1 MNSRQPIQIRPEVL
15 NFDDVVSIVPAASR
29 HPKLVRWLF
38 KVLAIDKVNR
48 THSNLMDT
56 PGTEF
61 ATRLLF
67 EDLEMKL
74 RVDGQEVLDHLPP
87 GAFITVSNHP
97 FGALDGVTLIHLF
110 GTRRPGYK
118 VMVNMLL
125 NKISALSPSFIAVD
139 QSASADPV
147 KRRESVYGIRQA
159 MRMLADGEPVGF
171 FPAGAMSKVNGKFRL
186 QDRPWQKTVLQIIY
200 KAKVPVIP
208 VFFHG
213 TNSWLFNLLGV
224 VWWQARSA
232 LLPREIFRRRHRT
245 MHVSVGQPI
254 SVEEQ
259 ARFADAEALGRY
271 LRERTYALR

>member
-147 KRRESVYGIRQA
+147 KRRESVHGIRQA

>member
-1 MNSRQPIQIRPEVL
+1 MNQRQPIQIRPEVL
-15 NFDDVVSIVPAASR
+15 SFNDVTDIVPAAAR
-29 HPKLVRWLF
+29 HPRLVRWLF
-38 KVLAIDKVNR
+38 KVMAIDKVNR

-56 PGTEF
+56 PGTQF

-74 RVDGQEVLDHLPP
+74 KVDGQEVLDNLPP
-87 GAFITVSNHP
+87 GAFITISNHP

-110 GTRRPGYK
+110 GSRRPSYK

-139 QSASADPV
+139 QSASADPE
-147 KRRESVYGIRQA
+147 KRRESVHGIRQA
-159 MRMLADGEPVGF
+159 MRMLSEGEPVGF
-171 FPAGAMSKVNGKFRL
+171 FPAGAMSKINGRLRL
-186 QDRPWQKTVLQIIY
+186 QDRPWQKTILQIIY

-213 TNSWLFNLLGV
+213 TNSWLFNILGV

-232 LLPREIFRRRHRT
+232 LLPREIFRKRHRT
-245 MHVSVGQPI
+245 MHVSVGRPI

-259 ARFADAEALGRY
+259 AEFPDADALGRY
-271 LRERTYALR
+271 LRQRTYALR

>member
-1 MNSRQPIQIRPEVL
+1 MNQPQSIQIRPEVL
-15 NFDDVVSIVPAASR
+15 SYDDVVSMVPAAAK
-29 HPKLVRWLF
+29 HPKLLRWLF
-38 KVLAIDKVNR
+38 RMLAIDKVNR

-56 PGTEF
+56 PGSQF

-74 RVDGQEVLDHLPP
+74 RVEGQEILDNLPK

-110 GTRRPGYK
+110 GSRRPAYK

-125 NKISALSPSFIAVD
+125 NKIGALSPSFIAVD
-139 QSASADPV
+139 QSASADPE
-147 KRRESVYGIRQA
+147 KRRESVHGIRQA
-159 MRMLADGEPVGF
+159 MHALAAGEPVGF
-171 FPAGAMSKVNGKFRL
+171 FPAGAMSKINGRLRL

-213 TNSWLFNLLGV
+213 TNSWIFNILGV
-224 VWWQARSA
+224 VCWQARSA
-232 LLPREIFRRRHRT
+232 LLPREIFRKRHHT
-245 MHVSVGQPI
+245 MHVSVGKPI
-254 SVEEQ
+254 SVDKQ
-259 ARFADAEALGRY
+259 AEFADAEALGQY
-271 LRERTYALR
+271 LRQCTYALR

>member
-1 MNSRQPIQIRPEVL
+1 MNQRQPIQIRPEVL
-15 NFDDVVSIVPAASR
+15 SFNDVTDIVPAAAR
-29 HPKLVRWLF
+29 HPRLVRWLF
-38 KVLAIDKVNR
+38 KVMAIDKVNR

-56 PGTEF
+56 PGTRF

-74 RVDGQEVLDHLPP
+74 KVDGQEVLDNLPP
-87 GAFITVSNHP
+87 GAFITISNHP

-110 GTRRPGYK
+110 GSRRPSYK

-139 QSASADPV
+139 QSASADPE
-147 KRRESVYGIRQA
+147 KRRESVHGIRQA
-159 MRMLADGEPVGF
+159 MRMLSEGEPVGF
-171 FPAGAMSKVNGKFRL
+171 FPAGAMSKINGRLRL
-186 QDRPWQKTVLQIIY
+186 QDRPWQKTILQIIY

-213 TNSWLFNLLGV
+213 TNSWLFNILGV

-232 LLPREIFRRRHRT
+232 LLPREIFRKRHRT
-245 MHVSVGQPI
+245 MHVSVGRPI

-259 ARFADAEALGRY
+259 AEFPDADALGRY
-271 LRERTYALR
+271 LRQRTYALR

>member
-139 QSASADPV
+139 QSASADPE
-147 KRRESVYGIRQA
+147 KRRESVHGIRQA